1 MSYRALYLRRGW
13 INENAPLNN
22 GVGRFIPQLMRLTI
36 KFCKE
41 RPTSQG
47 IREFIESDIIQFAK
61 ENPHVALY
69 LKPRRNRSPVVVAEY
84 LNGERHWQSCHAYS
98 KQELTEWLDVLRN
111 ASGKEFQVQQKY
123 EFTDNPSVQGMWNSF
138 MNVDPQV
145 ATAQF
150 PNPELSIPRGTDLS
164 ATKILR
170 QMYDKQQLLGGSTST
185 KTDVSKLNKS
195 ESSNTN
201 VKTSDTERL

>member
-47 IREFIESDIIQFAK
+47 IREFIENDVVQFAK

-84 LNGERHWQSCHAYS
+84 LNGERHWQSCHQYTRE
-98 KQELTEWLDVLRN
+98 ELKEWLDVLRN

-123 EFTDNPSVQGMWNSF
+123 EFTENPSVQGMWNSF
-138 MNVDPQV
+138 VNVDPWV

-150 PNPELSIPRGTDLS
+150 PNTKLTIPRGTELS
-164 ATKILR
+164 ATDILR
-170 QMYDKQQLLGGSTST
+170 QMYEEQQSNNGNAASKTSA
-185 KTDVSKLNKS
+185 SKFNKS
-195 ESSNTN
+195 ESSNEHEH
-201 VKTSDTERL
+201 TSCTEGL

>member
-47 IREFIESDIIQFAK
+47 IREFIENDIVQFAK

-84 LNGERHWQSCHAYS
+84 LNGERHWKSTHQYTR
-98 KQELTEWLDVLRN
+98 QELKEWLDVLRN
-111 ASGKEFQVQQKY
+111 ASGKEYQVQQKY
-123 EFTDNPSVQGMWNSF
+123 EFTQNPSIQGMWNSF
-138 MNVDPQV
+138 TNADPSI
-145 ATAQF
+145 ALAQF
-150 PNPELSIPRGTDLS
+150 PDPELFHPRGHEPS
-164 ATKILR
+164 ATQKLKKIYKEQEL
-170 QMYDKQQLLGGSTST
+170 QDITYQSGKNQSSSAENESAKTST
-185 KTDVSKLNKS
+185 NKLNVKS
-195 ESSNTN
+195 
-201 VKTSDTERL
+201 

>member
-47 IREFIESDIIQFAK
+47 IREFIETDIIQFAK

-84 LNGERHWQSCHAYS
+84 LNGERHWKSFHQYS
-98 KQELTEWLDVLRN
+98 REEAKEWLDVMRN
-111 ASGKEFQVQQKY
+111 ASGKEYQVQQKY
-123 EFTDNPSVQGMWNSF
+123 EFTENPSVQGMWNSF
-138 MNVDPQV
+138 TNVDPQV

-150 PNPELSIPRGTDLS
+150 PDQKLSRPRGHEIS
-164 ATKILR
+164 ATEILQ
-170 QMYDKQQLLGGSTST
+170 QMSKENNVKDYIGQPQ
-185 KTDVSKLNKS
+185 KTVQNSNKS
-195 ESSNTN
+195 NLSDSCN
-201 VKTSDTERL
+201 KTS